1 KMLNGRRYPKVLEIG
16 CAAGCFT
23 RMLAPLADYILAL
36 DVAPAAIDRARAAG
50 DAKACIEF
58 RVENIMDHDFGRDPA
73 WDLIVMSET
82 IYYLGWLYSFFDT
95 AWLAHELFES
105 TVPGGKFIMAN
116 TWAGVSDYLMQPWI
130 IRTYRD
136 LFFNTGYRVD
146 AEDVF
151 QGQTNGA
158 TLETL

>member
-1 KMLNGRRYPKVLEIG
+1 MKTIIEREPAGKRAQEFFNKLWRQGDHWHLERSCFEQSKYQHQIKMLNGRRYPKVLEIG

-95 AWLAHELFES
+95 AWLAHELF
-105 TVPGGKFIMAN
+105 
-116 TWAGVSDYLMQPWI
+116 
-130 IRTYRD
+130 
-136 LFFNTGYRVD
+136 
-146 AEDVF
+146 
-151 QGQTNGA
+151 
-158 TLETL
+158 